1 MKQKIKIVVS
11 YLFVF
16 LGIAVLVSS
25 EWLVTGFGNE
35 DFEQYLYHLF
45 GPTIGS
51 NLDIVFQYF
60 KECMPQILLILGCII
75 FVHWFVSSYF
85 KNTSSFLEVS
95 WRGTIVRKIRLSGI
109 GIYKKHI
116 LLFAILFFGI
126 SSYYALNRIGF
137 ISYVIDKSNYNTIY
151 EDYYVRP
158 DEDLLTFPEEK
169 RNLIVIYIESMENT
183 YASISDNGQM
193 DIDYIPALTKLAK
206 DNLQFSSTERL
217 GGAQTIYGTTW
228 TAAGLVSTSAGIQL
242 HAQIDYN
249 TTDLVSKFLPNLIS
263 LGDILEEEGY
273 HQVFMLGSDADFAN
287 RSKYYS
293 EHGNYDILDYK
304 WAKENGLVPEDYSV
318 WWGYEDSK
326 LFEFAKD
333 ELLQLAKEDQPF
345 NFTML
350 TADTHFVGG
359 YLDSSCA
366 TPYDDQ
372 FKNVLL
378 CSSNMIADFVSW
390 IQEQDFYD
398 NTTIVL
404 TGDHLTMDYEWIVQN
419 ASDENRTIYNAFI
432 NSAIDTEN
440 NKNRIFTQFDLF
452 PTILASIG
460 VDIAGNRLGLGTN
473 LFSDLDTL
481 PEELGYDYFSEQL
494 AMNSIYYNNHFVY
507 GIVD

>member
-1 MKQKIKIVVS
+1 
-11 YLFVF
+11 
-16 LGIAVLVSS
+16 
-25 EWLVTGFGNE
+25 
-35 DFEQYLYHLF
+35 
-45 GPTIGS
+45 
-51 NLDIVFQYF
+51 
-60 KECMPQILLILGCII
+60 
-75 FVHWFVSSYF
+75 
-85 KNTSSFLEVS
+85 
-95 WRGTIVRKIRLSGI
+95 
-109 GIYKKHI
+109 
-116 LLFAILFFGI
+116 
-126 SSYYALNRIGF
+126 
-137 ISYVIDKSNYNTIY
+137 
-151 EDYYVRP
+151 
-158 DEDLLTFPEEK
+158 
-169 RNLIVIYIESMENT
+169 MENT

-193 DIDYIPALTKLAK
+193 DIDYIPALTQLAK
-206 DNLQFSSTERL
+206 DNLQFSNTERL

-228 TAAGLVSTSAGIQL
+228 TAAGLVSTSSGVQL

-293 EHGNYDILDYK
+293 EHGNYEILDYK
-304 WAKENGLVPEDYSV
+304 WAKENGLIPEDYSV

-333 ELLQLAKEDQPF
+333 ELLQLAKENQPF

-460 VDIAGNRLGLGTN
+460 VDIDGNRLGLGTN

-481 PEELGYDYFSEQL
+481 PEELGYDYFSKQL
-494 AMNSIYYNNHFVY
+494 AMNSRYYNNHFVY